1 MLCEREEMIAR
12 SREGDTMS
20 RLQPRD
26 SAPEHAGSG
35 TGPRAGAVLDR
46 RTDSRRVTT
55 AVDTHQGVFHQ
66 GHPHA
71 PGEDAGVYDQGHFS
85 ECGCGQG
92 VYHQGHPSPYGPGT
106 GVYHQGHDVTVP

>member
-1 MLCEREEMIAR
+1 M
-12 SREGDTMS
+12 MS

-26 SAPEHAGSG
+26 SATGHAGSG
-35 TGPRAGAVLDR
+35 SGLQGGAVRDR

-71 PGEDAGVYDQGHFS
+71 PGEAAGVYDQGHFS

-92 VYHQGHPSPYGPGT
+92 VYHQGHPLPYGPGT
-106 GVYHQGHDVTVP
+106 GVYHQGHDVTAY